1 MTFIVSLAHFC
12 EVHGPS
18 MIMCTQAVEKPEE
31 LANFYSPQLSESQFC
46 QSCMFKIPYAE
57 EFLENS
63 DITVTKTTDTD
74 TSTISNTSSGNTTQN
89 SNGNSSK
96 TTLTLEDQ
104 ISSLLSPSTQSP
116 QHRKRPMTLKS
127 KSKRNSTVHFIST
140 QFPTY
145 TERYSSLRQ
154 TIVRVF
160 TAETNADLSK
170 PIMFGNSKHGYSIAL
185 SFSLLDKTARGSERK
200 YSIIVTSNWEEDII
214 NNYTFILTNLN
225 QVVGNIL
232 RSARMV
238 QKQFNLLPDDLP
250 NNDTYLRRSAG
261 LPKAKSM
268 VEILKDEN
276 FFLKIHM
283 WAAFMLDTLIN
294 QKEANDA

>member
-31 LANFYSPQLSESQFC
+31 LENFYSPQLSESQFC
-46 QSCMFKIPYAE
+46 QSCMLKIPYAE
-57 EFLENS
+57 EFAEN
-63 DITVTKTTDTD
+63 
-74 TSTISNTSSGNTTQN
+74 
-89 SNGNSSK
+89 
-96 TTLTLEDQ
+96 L
-104 ISSLLSPSTQSP
+104 
-116 QHRKRPMTLKS
+116 
-127 KSKRNSTVHFIST
+127 HFIST

-200 YSIIVTSNWEEDII
+200 YSIIVTSNWEEDLI

-238 QKQFNLLPDDLP
+238 QKQLNLSADDLH
-250 NNDTYLRRSAG
+250 NNGTYLRRSAG

-283 WAAFMLDTLIN
+283 WAAFMLDTLIK
-294 QKEANDA
+294 QKEPNDT

>member
-1 MTFIVSLAHFC
+1 MTYIVSLAHFC

-18 MIMCTQAVEKPEE
+18 MIMCTQAVENPEE
-31 LANFYSPQLSESQFC
+31 LPSLYSPQLSESQFC
-46 QSCMFKIPYAE
+46 QSCMLKIPYVEDGE
-57 EFLENS
+57 E
-63 DITVTKTTDTD
+63 DTD
-74 TSTISNTSSGNTTQN
+74 LGHTKAADTETSTITNTSSGSTVRN
-89 SNGNSSK
+89 SNGNSSQ
-96 TTLTLEDQ
+96 TTVTLEDQ
-104 ISSLLSPSTQSP
+104 ISNLLSPSLQSS
-116 QHRKRPMTLKS
+116 QQRKRPMTLKS
-127 KSKRNSTVHFIST
+127 KSNRSSNINFVST

-200 YSIIVTSNWEEDII
+200 YSIIVTSNWEKDII

-232 RSARMV
+232 KKAKMV
-238 QKQFNLLPDDLP
+238 QKQLNLSTDELH

-283 WAAFMLDTLIN
+283 WAAFMLDTLMN
-294 QKEANDA
+294 QKDATEL